1 MKKTDTK
8 KDLPALQNGREQA
21 GEITDMLKQL
31 GSIVSWFESQKEM
44 DVEKALEQVKVGV
57 VLIKQSKERLK
68 EIENEFKEIK
78 KSISEE

>member
-8 KDLPALQNGREQA
+8 KE
-21 GEITDMLKQL
+21 EITDMLKRL
-31 GSIVSWFESQKEM
+31 GTIVSWFESQKEM
-44 DVEKALEQVKVGV
+44 DVEKALEQVKEGV

>member
-8 KDLPALQNGREQA
+8 KE
-21 GEITDMLKQL
+21 EITDMLKQL

-44 DVEKALEQVKVGV
+44 DVEKALAQVKVGV

>member
-8 KDLPALQNGREQA
+8 KE
-21 GEITDMLKQL
+21 EITDMLKQL